1 MSRTR
6 GPAILTVVASLAL
19 AGTALAAPAT
29 KITGGTAT
37 MTMSSAAAQALQ
49 ANHLTVTPL
58 APATSSGTTLTFPVA
73 KGHLNKKLHGV
84 VREQGGLAFS
94 NGTTTV
100 RVRHL
105 TVVSSGRGVWL
116 YGLVR
121 RHAGRKLA
129 AARVAHITGVTV
141 NTTTLTAQGTVRLT
155 PASARVINRLAGKPL
170 AKAGLPIGT
179 TSITVTTG

>member
-1 MSRTR
+1 MSRIR
-6 GPAILTVVASLAL
+6 GLTILTVVASLAL
-19 AGTALAAPAT
+19 AATALAAPVI

-37 MTMSSAAAQALQ
+37 MTTSAAAAQALQ

-58 APATSSGTTLTFPVA
+58 APATASGSTFTFTVA
-73 KGHLNKKLHGV
+73 GGHLNKKLHGV
-84 VREQGGLAFS
+84 LREQGGLAFS

-105 TVVSSGRGVWL
+105 TIVASGHGVWL

-129 AARVAHITGVTV
+129 AARIAHITGVTV
-141 NTTTLTAQGTVRLT
+141 DTTTLSATGTVRLT
-155 PASARVINRLAGKPL
+155 PASARVINLLAGKQL
-170 AKAGLPIGT
+170 ATAGLPIGT